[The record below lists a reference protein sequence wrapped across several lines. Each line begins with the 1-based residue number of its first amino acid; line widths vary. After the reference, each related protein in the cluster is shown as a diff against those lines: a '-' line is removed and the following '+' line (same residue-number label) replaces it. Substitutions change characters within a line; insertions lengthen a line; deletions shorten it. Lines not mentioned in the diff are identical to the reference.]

1 MFPRLFEIPKTK
13 SFFLFGARGT
23 GKSTLLETTLKNKKI
38 FWVDFLD
45 LDIEDRYMTR
55 PMVMEEEILA
65 RGPEN
70 IEWVV
75 IDEVQKVPAILDV
88 VQRLITRQKMRFA
101 LTGSSARK
109 LKRGSANLLAGRAL
123 QKFLFPLTHIELEE
137 KFDLDFCLN
146 WGSLPEVFALEEDER
161 VDYLRTYANTYV
173 KEEIQ
178 AEQIIR
184 KIPPFKK
191 FLEIA
196 ALSSGNIVNYSKI
209 ARDIGSDAVSVKS
222 YFEILEDTLLGF
234 FLPAYDTSIRK
245 QQSKSPKFYFFDAG
259 VSRALSRTLG
269 LSIRPSTFEY
279 GNAFEQF
286 IINEINR
293 LNFYYQKDWK
303 CTYFRSKDN
312 VEIDL
317 VIERPGQPTLLIEIK
332 SKTRITTDDLR
343 HLKLVAPDISRSE
356 PLCLSNDPIAKI
368 IDGVTCIYW
377 KNGLQKIFKE

>member
-1 MFPRLFEIPKTK
+1 M
-13 SFFLFGARGT
+13 
-23 GKSTLLETTLKNKKI
+23 LL
-38 FWVDFLD
+38 
-45 LDIEDRYMTR
+45 
-55 PMVMEEEILA
+55 EEEILA
-65 RGPEN
+65 RGPDD
-70 IEWVV
+70 IDWVV

-88 VQRLITRQKMRFA
+88 VQRLITKQKLKFA

-109 LKRGSANLLAGRAL
+109 LKRGSANLLAGRAI
-123 QKFLFPLTHIELEE
+123 QKVLFPLSHIELGD

-146 WGSLPEVFALEEDER
+146 WGSLPEVFALEKDER
-161 VDYLRTYANTYV
+161 ADYLRAYANTYV

-259 VSRALSRTLG
+259 VSRALSRALQV
-269 LSIRPSTFEY
+269 SVRPSTFEY

-286 IINEINR
+286 IINDINR
-293 LNFYYQKDWK
+293 LNLYYQKDWK

-317 VIERPGQPTLLIEIK
+317 VIERPGQSTLLIEIK
-332 SKTRITTDDLR
+332 SKTKITPDDIR
-343 HLKLVAPDISRSE
+343 HLKLIAPDIS
-356 PLCLSNDPIAKI
+356 PL
-368 IDGVTCIYW
+368 
-377 KNGLQKIFKE
+377 

>member
-1 MFPRLFEIPKTK
+1 MFSRLFKLPQTK

-23 GKSTLLETTLKNKKI
+23 GKSTLLENTLKGQKT

-55 PMVMEEEILA
+55 PMLLEEEVLA
-65 RGPEN
+65 QGPDH
-70 IEWVV
+70 IDWVV
-75 IDEVQKVPAILDV
+75 IDEVQKVPTILDV
-88 VQRLITRQKMRFA
+88 VQRLITKQKMRFA

-123 QKFLFPLTHIELEE
+123 QKVLFPLTYVELGE

-161 VDYLRTYANTYV
+161 ADYLRTYANTYV

-184 KIPPFKK
+184 KILPFKK

-196 ALSSGNIVNYSKI
+196 ALSSGKILNYSKI

-259 VSRALSRTLG
+259 VTRALSRTLQ

-293 LNFYYQKDWK
+293 LNLYYQKDWK

-312 VEIDL
+312 VEVDL
-317 VIERPGQPTLLIEIK
+317 VIERPGKSTLLIEIK
-332 SKTRITTDDLR
+332 SKAMITPEDIR
-343 HLKLVAPDISRSE
+343 HLKLIAPDITPSE
-356 PLCLSNDPIAKI
+356 SLCLSQDTVAKI
-368 IDGVTCIYW
+368 IDGVSCTHW
-377 KNGLQKIFKE
+377 QKGLQKIFN